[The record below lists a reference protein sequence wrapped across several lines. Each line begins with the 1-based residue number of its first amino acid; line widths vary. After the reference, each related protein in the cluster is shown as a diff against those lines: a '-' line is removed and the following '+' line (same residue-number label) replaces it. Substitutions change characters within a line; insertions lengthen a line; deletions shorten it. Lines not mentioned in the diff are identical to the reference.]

1 MMEHPEVVYNYT
13 ETVDPNLTCA
23 ICQSALVDPVT
34 TASCKHTFCR
44 DCITRALAHNPSCPI
59 DRSAL
64 TLASL
69 RASEPLVQ
77 LMLDE
82 LKVRCDADSCG
93 KVMERGLLL
102 AHIRSCASG
111 VVTCGDEACGLSMT
125 RHRMPHHRAYECFQR
140 RMECAKCGIVFTF
153 KEAKDDHGH
162 AHGEA
167 AAPGQAKCEA
177 CSQPMSTPAHL
188 HRWVCPASPVPC
200 PQQPRGCSAIVR
212 RAHLE
217 SHMATCPFELL
228 SGFFAANDARIAALE
243 ARVDELHGENELLRV
258 QLFSGR
264 SGAMH
269 RPPAFAWAGPDEDTP
284 ETPTSPAPPLAS
296 ADSDGS
302 STLRLPL
309 STGAGG
315 TPRAARP
322 PPLVL
327 APTSPAFELPPPPM
341 QRSLS
346 AASAEWVVGRLSENE
361 MRDEAMVALRD
372 CVVHLASCLQ
382 SSDRR
387 NQVRTTT
394 ESLRVIEQV
403 ESLRAIVST
412 MRRQVM
418 TERPG
423 TPRRQSSDHYPA
435 LPTPPLSTQAS
446 TADAASEADAS
457 HDDDVGLSIRES
469 VVFSAQGVLQRSADS
484 SFVATAEATRTPRN
498 WTGQPC
504 AFPPPEPTRRAST
517 TRGGRA
523 SASFSRPGPS
533 RLQQLGANLLIRMS
547 RDTTTTTTADRRTP

>member
-1 MMEHPEVVYNYT
+1 MEHPEVVYNYT

-69 RASEPLVQ
+69 HASEPLVQ

-82 LKVRCDADSCG
+82 LKVRCDAEACG

-102 AHIRSCASG
+102 AHIRSCTAG

-140 RMECAKCGIVFTF
+140 RMECGKCGIVLTF
-153 KEAKDDHGH
+153 KEAK
-162 AHGEA
+162 
-167 AAPGQAKCEA
+167 
-177 CSQPMSTPAHL
+177 
-188 HRWVCPASPVPC
+188 
-200 PQQPRGCSAIVR
+200 QPRGCSAIVAR
-212 RAHLE
+212 SELE
-217 SHMATCPFELL
+217 AHMAACPFELL
-228 SGFFAANDARIAALE
+228 SGFFASNDARISALE
-243 ARVDELHGENELLRV
+243 ARLDEQGRENESLRA
-258 QLFSGR
+258 QLWSVR
-264 SGAMH
+264 REMY
-269 RPPAFAWAGPDEDTP
+269 RPPAPWEYVAPDEAARGPEAP
-284 ETPTSPAPPLAS
+284 ETPTLESV
-296 ADSDGS
+296 DG
-302 STLRLPL
+302 TPGRP
-309 STGAGG
+309 T
-315 TPRAARP
+315 TPRATRP

-327 APTSPAFELPPPPM
+327 TPDRFAPVPM
-341 QRSLS
+341 QPSLS
-346 AASAEWVVGRLSENE
+346 AASAEWVVGRLSDNE

-372 CVVHLASCLQ
+372 CVVQLASWLQ

-418 TERPG
+418 TERPA
-423 TPRRQSSDHYPA
+423 TPRRQSSDHYPP

-446 TADAASEADAS
+446 TADHVS
-457 HDDDVGLSIRES
+457 DVDEVELSIRES
-469 VVFSAQGVLQRSADS
+469 VVFSAQGVNPRSADS
-484 SFVATAEATRTPRN
+484 SFVATAEATRSPRT

-504 AFPPPEPTRRAST
+504 AFPPPEPTRRASM

-523 SASFSRPGPS
+523 STSFSRPGPS
-533 RLQQLGANLLIRMS
+533 RLQQLGANLLIRMQ
-547 RDTTTTTTADRRTP
+547 RDTTTSTSTERDRRSA